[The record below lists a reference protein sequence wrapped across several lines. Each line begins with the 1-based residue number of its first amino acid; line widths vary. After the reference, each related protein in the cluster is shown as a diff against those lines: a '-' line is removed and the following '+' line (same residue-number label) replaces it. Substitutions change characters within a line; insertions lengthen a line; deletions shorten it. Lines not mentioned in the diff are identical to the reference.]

1 VNAPAEYREWLRQRA
16 VFDDAAFAEYVTVEG
31 QVFPRHLREASRFAD
46 AHDQGMVADP
56 GLTAQACRVA
66 TSSAASTS
74 AVERTRPIR
83 AKTVRIVCACS
94 SGLRAAMASSTNT
107 CS

>member
-1 VNAPAEYREWLRQRA
+1 MSPAEYREWLRQRA

-46 AHDQGMVADP
+46 AHDQWMVADP

-66 TSSAASTS
+66 TSRARPSRFRTGAFDDRVDAMVYAADLNPTS
-74 AVERTRPIR
+74 QFYWATGRR
-83 AKTVRIVCACS
+83 
-94 SGLRAAMASSTNT
+94 
-107 CS
+107 